1 MRGQNPGIEGSAQSL
16 WPLWLEPLAVLTV
29 MKVGPAQ
36 MCRLRQVGMAA
47 ALLALAALGVAG
59 CGVKGPLDVPHD
71 AVNETGNAT
80 PGTPA
85 QPAQAPHKPSILDPL
100 IR

>member
-1 MRGQNPGIEGSAQSL
+1 
-16 WPLWLEPLAVLTV
+16 
-29 MKVGPAQ
+29 
-36 MCRLRQVGMAA
+36 MCRLRQAGMAA
-47 ALLALAALGVAG
+47 TLFALAALGLAS

-80 PGTPA
+80 PGTPG